1 MPAWA
6 RLVYAFGAIG
16 GNAIGRSRDLW
27 RLFFYLGDTDDGD
40 PMRRGAV
47 LAIGAALVL
56 VRIIEAFDDPI
67 IGYWSDRTR
76 TPLGRRIPYVLT
88 ATPFMAIFFVLLWVP
103 PDPGES
109 LANVFYLFFILWSFH
124 LFSTLSGGP
133 FESLLPEV
141 ATRYDDRMG
150 IVSWQVLFGMVGAA
164 LALVASGPLI
174 DVAGFTGMALLMA
187 AVAFVSRFVALSGA
201 WQRSIAASRA
211 AADEPQ
217 MLSLRE
223 AVVTCLRNHQ
233 FLVFLPSFILYSV
246 GVQMMLG
253 VLPFF
258 VEAVLERDNT
268 GTWVGILTGTS
279 IVFVILALPTIVV
292 LARRR
297 SKRAVYGW
305 GMLFAGVYFPLM
317 FFVGLIPAVPIE
329 VQAIVFAALVGLPL
343 APVQTFPNALIA
355 DICDYDT
362 LRTGM
367 RREATY
373 YATQATLEKTAGAL
387 APGILTVLL
396 LLGSTADNPIGIRL
410 VGPVAGA
417 ATLIGYFVFRG
428 YWLPDS
434 VNEESVRGHAAAQG
448 PRHRRS

>member
-1 MPAWA
+1 M
-6 RLVYAFGAIG
+6 
-16 GNAIGRSRDLW
+16 
-27 RLFFYLGDTDDGD
+27 
-40 PMRRGAV
+40 
-47 LAIGAALVL
+47 
-56 VRIIEAFDDPI
+56 
-67 IGYWSDRTR
+67 
-76 TPLGRRIPYVLT
+76 
-88 ATPFMAIFFVLLWVP
+88 
-103 PDPGES
+103 
-109 LANVFYLFFILWSFH
+109 
-124 LFSTLSGGP
+124 
-133 FESLLPEV
+133 
-141 ATRYDDRMG
+141 
-150 IVSWQVLFGMVGAA
+150 
-164 LALVASGPLI
+164 
-174 DVAGFTGMALLMA
+174 
-187 AVAFVSRFVALSGA
+187 
-201 WQRSIAASRA
+201 
-211 AADEPQ
+211 
-217 MLSLRE
+217 
-223 AVVTCLRNHQ
+223 
-233 FLVFLPSFILYSV
+233 
-246 GVQMMLG
+246 
-253 VLPFF
+253 
-258 VEAVLERDNT
+258 
-268 GTWVGILTGTS
+268 
-279 IVFVILALPTIVV
+279 FVILALPAIVV